1 MGLRLRLASLARI
14 GAAPAPCTIAVRFAC
29 SWMGPR
35 PWDGHY
41 AVAGYHLRRW
51 FLDAPRSDSPLVS
64 SSRFDPLRAVEDVLH
79 LESER
84 LAIDLRG
91 APSYLIASNAR
102 PERARFRWSGPF
114 PWESAA
120 GDIAWERSNCWASTD
135 PGDPEAW
142 LPLAPR
148 QFTLLA
154 MLRAAAAGHIARDT
168 FVRRS
173 TELFEVEP
181 DLAHEWFDEPHRS
194 VRDLLEPRRPAERR
208 GG

>member
-1 MGLRLRLASLARI
+1 MGLRLRLSSLTRV
-14 GAAPAPCTIAVRFAC
+14 AAPLSTIAVRFAC

-35 PWDGHY
+35 PWDGSY
-41 AVAGYHLRRW
+41 AVAGYHVRRW
-51 FLDAPRSDSPLVS
+51 FLDAPRSDAPLTV
-64 SSRFDPLRAVEDVLH
+64 SSRFCPLRAVEDVLH
-79 LESER
+79 IESER
-84 LAIDLRG
+84 LAIDMRG
-91 APSYLIASNAR
+91 APSYLVASSAR

-142 LPLAPR
+142 VPLAPR

-154 MLRAAAAGHIARDT
+154 MLRATAAGRIPRDL

-173 TELFEVEP
+173 TDLFEVDP
-181 DLAHEWFDEPHRS
+181 DLARHWFDEPDRS
-194 VRDLLEPRRPAERR
+194 IRDLLEPRRPSERR
-208 GG
+208 DG